1 MIKLACMTLPYASHS
16 LERAL
21 EGISNAGFRYV
32 AFGLAHAGAE
42 VIDDSDPESIMRLKA
57 LFKQYDLE
65 PVMLVSTGQLAPGQS
80 RDKIKARLAAAKEL
94 GVDEVISLGTWNY
107 RRFPD
112 EMISDEEMEPVNRAF
127 VEQFKIVAEEAA
139 KLDLL
144 ITIKPHCGNT
154 ATASHLI
161 ETLDQIGSSA
171 IEASYDPGNVQF
183 YEGLQSHV
191 DFTLVA
197 DRTASIIAKDHRGNR
212 AELDFPVPGTGD
224 VNFASIFEDWFK
236 AGRSGNVVVER
247 IDGPNDPEE
256 IDQRIK
262 ESRIQL
268 EKIITQAGYT
278 LHS

>member
-21 EGISNAGFRYV
+21 EGISKAGYRYV

-42 VIDDSDPESIMRLKA
+42 VIDDFDPDSIARLKA
-57 LFKQYDLE
+57 LFKQYSVE
-65 PVMLVSTGQLAPGQS
+65 PVMLVSTGQLAPGQPIAN
-80 RDKIKARLAAAKEL
+80 IKARLETAKAL
-94 GVDEVISLGTWNY
+94 GVDEIISLGTWNY
-107 RRFPD
+107 RKFPD
-112 EMISDEEMEPVNRAF
+112 EKKSDEEMEPINKAF

-161 ETLDQIGSSA
+161 ETLDQIGSPT
-171 IEASYDPGNVQF
+171 IQASYDPGNVEF
-183 YEGLQSHV
+183 YEGLESHI
-191 DFTLVA
+191 DFTIVA
-197 DRTASIIAKDHRGNR
+197 DRTASIIAKDHRGER
-212 AELDFPVPGTGD
+212 AEANFPVPGTGD
-224 VNFASIFEDWFK
+224 VNFAAIFDDWKK

-247 IDGPNDPEE
+247 VDGSTDPEE

-262 ESRIQL
+262 DSRIQL
-268 EKIITQAGYT
+268 EKILTQAGYT
-278 LHS
+278 LS